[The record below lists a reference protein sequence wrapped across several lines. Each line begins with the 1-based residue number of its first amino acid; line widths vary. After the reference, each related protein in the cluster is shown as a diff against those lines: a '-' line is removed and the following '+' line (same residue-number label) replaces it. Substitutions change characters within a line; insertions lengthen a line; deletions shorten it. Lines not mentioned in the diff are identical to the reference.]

1 MVAIGAIGMLLFGAS
16 LILLLVALL
25 KKSAGLKSKAVKG
38 LGIGFVMFIGAAIL
52 MDKPEKQQA
61 QIQNPPAQVQS
72 KDAERPATSD
82 KVPAPSELK
91 QKSEQGK
98 NDNSQK
104 KSILKQMLDK
114 QQGSETKSDVPRE
127 YRMALRAAEDYLNT
141 MPFSKEG
148 LYKQLTSEYG
158 SKFPAEAARYA
169 VDNVKTDWNKNALQ
183 AAKDYLKVMPMS
195 NAALHDQLTS
205 QAGDQYTKEQADYA
219 ISHLP
224 K

>member
-1 MVAIGAIGMLLFGAS
+1 
-16 LILLLVALL
+16 
-25 KKSAGLKSKAVKG
+25 
-38 LGIGFVMFIGAAIL
+38 
-52 MDKPEKQQA
+52 
-61 QIQNPPAQVQS
+61 
-72 KDAERPATSD
+72 
-82 KVPAPSELK
+82 
-91 QKSEQGK
+91 
-98 NDNSQK
+98 
-104 KSILKQMLDK
+104 
-114 QQGSETKSDVPRE
+114 
-127 YRMALRAAEDYLNT
+127 MALRAAEDYLNT

>member
-61 QIQNPPAQVQS
+61 QIQDPPAQVQS
-72 KDAERPATSD
+72 KDAEKPATSD

-98 NDNSQK
+98 NDNTQK
-104 KSILKQMLDK
+104 KI
-114 QQGSETKSDVPRE
+114 
-127 YRMALRAAEDYLNT
+127 NI
-141 MPFSKEG
+141 
-148 LYKQLTSEYG
+148 
-158 SKFPAEAARYA
+158 
-169 VDNVKTDWNKNALQ
+169 KTD
-183 AAKDYLKVMPMS
+183 VR
-195 NAALHDQLTS
+195 
-205 QAGDQYTKEQADYA
+205 
-219 ISHLP
+219 
-224 K
+224 